1 MQTTLAERLKS
12 AMAGPPK
19 ITGLALAKACGVSQ
33 PSVSDWLNG
42 STKSID
48 GVNLIAAAEFLRVNP
63 KWLATGL
70 GLKYSAP
77 QSTSNF
83 VSDVIPPYGHDK
95 WVTEAVRLL
104 NSLQPHQ
111 REGAVAALKTHIG
124 YLEPPEDGQ
133 ALLMA
138 G

>member
-1 MQTTLAERLKS
+1 MQTTLADRLKY

-42 STKSID
+42 TTKSMD

-70 GLKYSAP
+70 GLKIDPPSG
-77 QSTSNF
+77 QSGIAREP
-83 VSDVIPPYGHDK
+83 VEPYCFDK
-95 WVTEAVRLL
+95 WTSEAIRLFK
-104 NSLQPHQ
+104 SLQQHQ
-111 REGAVAALKTHIG
+111 REGALAALKTHISH
-124 YLEPPEDGQ
+124 LDTPENGQ
-133 ALLMA
+133 TLRMA

>member
-42 STKSID
+42 TTKSLD
-48 GVNLIAAAEFLRVNP
+48 GVNLVTAAEFLRVNP

-70 GLKYSAP
+70 GLKFDAP
-77 QSTSNF
+77 ADQTKM
-83 VSDVIPPYGHDK
+83 VSDITQSYGYDK
-95 WVTEAVRLL
+95 WTNEAIRLFRG
-104 NSLQPHQ
+104 LQHHQ
-111 REGAVAALKTHIG
+111 REGALAALKTHIG
-124 YLEPPEDGQ
+124 NLDTPEDGQ
-133 ALLMA
+133 ALFVA

>member
-48 GVNLIAAAEFLRVNP
+48 GVNLIAAAEFLKVTP

-70 GLKYSAP
+70 GLKYFSPPNSALV
-77 QSTSNF
+77 S
-83 VSDVIPPYGHDK
+83 SDVITPYGHDI
-95 WVTEAVRLL
+95 WITEAVRVL
-104 NSLQPHQ
+104 SGLQPHQ

-124 YLEPPEDGQ
+124 YLNKPDDGQ
-133 ALLMA
+133 ALRVA